1 MSEKGKIYFI
11 SDVHLGARAFNN
23 DREREKKL
31 VRFLS
36 SIENDAKA
44 IYFLGD
50 IFDFWY
56 EYKHIIPKGFTRL
69 FGKLAQLAD
78 SGVEMHYFIGNH
90 DIWTGDYF
98 EKEFGM
104 IMHYDA
110 EEMQINGLNFYLA
123 HGHRTGYRSLAVK
136 IMHFFFHSKWVR
148 RIYNLIHPSIN
159 YYFGLEWSAHNRKY
173 KHKQEEAKYLG
184 EEKEFLV
191 CFAKE
196 YLKEKPIDF
205 FVFGHRHVM
214 LDLMITKTS
223 RVVYLGDWVTNFS
236 YGVLDGE
243 DFSLEIYEEE
253 T

>member
-1 MSEKGKIYFI
+1 MADKSKIYFI
-11 SDVHLGARAFNN
+11 SDVHLGARAFDD

-36 SIENDAKA
+36 SIQNDVKA

-56 EYKHIIPKGFTRL
+56 EYKNIIPKGFTRL
-69 FGKLAQLAD
+69 FGKLAELAD
-78 SGVEMHYFIGNH
+78 AGVEMHYFIGNH

-110 EEMQINGLNFYLA
+110 EEMQINGKTFYLA
-123 HGHRTGYRSLAVK
+123 HGHRTGYRPLAVK

-159 YYFGLEWSAHNRKY
+159 YYFGLGWSAHNRKY
-173 KHKQEEAKYLG
+173 KHN
-184 EEKEFLV
+184 
-191 CFAKE
+191 
-196 YLKEKPIDF
+196 
-205 FVFGHRHVM
+205 
-214 LDLMITKTS
+214 S
-223 RVVYLGDWVTNFS
+223 RR
-236 YGVLDGE
+236 
-243 DFSLEIYEEE
+243 
-253 T
+253 